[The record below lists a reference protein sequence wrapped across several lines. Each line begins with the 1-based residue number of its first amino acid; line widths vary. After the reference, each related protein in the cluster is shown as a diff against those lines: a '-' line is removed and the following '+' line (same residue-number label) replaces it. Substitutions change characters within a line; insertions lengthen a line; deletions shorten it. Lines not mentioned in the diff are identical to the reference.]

1 MEVTPEMKA
10 ALEKQMTAYLEEY
23 FNANASDALREKV
36 KAENK
41 TVAGAYK
48 FIESVVRAFS
58 KAGCCAMPDAL
69 AYNLLMHYMED
80 EKEGATYRDPKSIQA
95 DIDAAR
101 KKEAEAKKKAA
112 EAEAEAKKEA
122 EKKAAAAKKAELKA
136 KKEAEKKA
144 AAEALRQK
152 VAEENANALIRTSAK
167 ALREGEKAVE
177 TEEAERARTIA
188 QMKKAEKLKA
198 EKRNAE
204 AVERIVLEQTTFAF

>member
-48 FIESVVRAFS
+48 FIESVARAFS

-122 EKKAAAAKKAELKA
+122 EKKAAA
-136 KKEAEKKA
+136 
-144 AAEALRQK
+144 EALRQK
-152 VAEENANALIRTSAK
+152 VAEENANALIKTSAK

-177 TEEAERARTIA
+177 TEKAERARTIA
-188 QMKKAEKLKA
+188 QMKKAEKLEA